1 MPHQGEILQ
10 DAIKQ
15 SGVSISR
22 LVQDLGITRPTIYRK
37 FREETLDEAFV
48 KRVGELIGRVVTFDG
63 TDVTAPVLSSPSPSV
78 TSTPT
83 LLTGSVTDPAKALI
97 VLQEKYVRLLEDYN
111 ALLLK
116 LYSPR

>member
-48 KRVGELIGRVVTFDG
+48 KRVGELIGRIVTFDG
-63 TDVTAPVLSSPSPSV
+63 TDVTATVLLSLPPSV
-78 TSTPT
+78 TAAPFV
-83 LLTGSVTDPAKALI
+83 LTSPVTDPAKALI

-116 LYSPR
+116 VYTPR